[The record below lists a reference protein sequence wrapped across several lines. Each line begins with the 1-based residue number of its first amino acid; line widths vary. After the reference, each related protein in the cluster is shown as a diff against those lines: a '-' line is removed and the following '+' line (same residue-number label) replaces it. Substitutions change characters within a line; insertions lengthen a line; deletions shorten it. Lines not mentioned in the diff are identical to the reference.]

1 MALVNIVKT
10 EKGKYN
16 VEFMGDESLLCHI
29 TWKRRSKSV
38 MFVNG
43 EGFDFR
49 EKGREITL
57 KGSNIK
63 PDPTGKLAVTFTY
76 HKDLDDYN
84 KRDAEDYK
92 ERIRRAVWDTPQ
104 EMIAGIK
111 EASTEEEA
119 QTPRGGIFR
128 SIMTVLTALGLA
140 SSGSSEKRSE

>member
-16 VEFMGDESLLCHI
+16 VKFMGDESLLCKI

-38 MFVNG
+38 MYDG
-43 EGFDFR
+43 ENFDFR

-57 KGSNIK
+57 EGSNIK
-63 PDPTGKLAVTFTY
+63 PDPTGKLAVTFTC
-76 HKDLDDYN
+76 HKDLKDYN
-84 KRDAEDYK
+84 KRGTEDYK

-111 EASTEEEA
+111 EASTEEVNEESRFA
-119 QTPRGGIFR
+119 T
-128 SIMTVLTALGLA
+128 IMMVILGWLRPLTRRLRL
-140 SSGSSEKRSE
+140 SE

>member
-16 VEFMGDESLLCHI
+16 VEFMGDESLLCKI

-38 MFVNG
+38 VFVDG
-43 EGFDFR
+43 ENFDFR

-57 KGSNIK
+57 EGSDIK

-76 HKDLDDYN
+76 HNNLDDYN

-92 ERIRRAVWDTPQ
+92 KRVRRAVWDTPQ

-111 EASTEEEA
+111 EASTEEEV
-119 QTPRGGIFR
+119 QPPRGGIFKY
-128 SIMTVLTALGLA
+128 IMMILTALGLT
-140 SSGSSEKRSE
+140 SSGPSKKPSE

>member
-16 VEFMGDESLLCHI
+16 VEFMGDESLLYDI

-38 MFVNG
+38 VFDG
-43 EGFDFR
+43 ENFDFR
-49 EKGREITL
+49 EKGREIKL
-57 KGSNIK
+57 NGSNIK

-76 HKDLDDYN
+76 HNTLDDYN

-92 ERIRRAVWDTPQ
+92 ERVRRAVWDTPQ

-111 EASTEEEA
+111 EASTEEPTEESRFA
-119 QTPRGGIFR
+119 T
-128 SIMTVLTALGLA
+128 IMAVILGWLRPLTRRLGL
-140 SSGSSEKRSE
+140 SE